1 MSSLFRM
8 IEPPEQMKD
17 WAIAIVRMIVGFTF
31 VMHGWQKFFDI
42 GVAAVVGGFT
52 SMGVP
57 MPELTAPLVTFVEL
71 ICGFAL
77 MIGLATRLVAI
88 PLAIDMLAA
97 IVLVQIPGGF
107 FAPQGVELVLLLFTG
122 AFAMMLGGPGAL
134 SVDRQMSG
142 MRTRIAFAD

>member
-31 VMHGWQKFFDI
+31 LMHGWQKFFDI
-42 GVAAVVGGFT
+42 GVAAMVGGFT

-57 MPELTAPLVTFVEL
+57 MPELAAPLVTFVEL
-71 ICGFAL
+71 ICGAAL

-97 IVLVQIPGGF
+97 IVLVHIPGGF
-107 FAPQGVELVLLLFTG
+107 FA
-122 AFAMMLGGPGAL
+122 
-134 SVDRQMSG
+134 
-142 MRTRIAFAD
+142 